1 MTQNYPFK
9 ALNINA
15 HGFKAAAASMLM
27 LFTPCKNECVSDD
40 MALTWPAIQT
50 ALYIQQLCT

>member
-15 HGFKAAAASMLM
+15 HAFKEAAASILM
-27 LFTPCKNECVSDD
+27 LFVPGKNECVSDV
-40 MALTWPAIQT
+40 MALTWTAIQT
-50 ALYIQQLCT
+50 VLYIQQLCN

>member
-15 HGFKAAAASMLM
+15 HTFKAAAASIIM
-27 LFTPCKNECVSDD
+27 LFVPCKNECVSDD
-40 MALTWPAIQT
+40 TALSHTAIQT
-50 ALYIQQLCT
+50 VQHIQ